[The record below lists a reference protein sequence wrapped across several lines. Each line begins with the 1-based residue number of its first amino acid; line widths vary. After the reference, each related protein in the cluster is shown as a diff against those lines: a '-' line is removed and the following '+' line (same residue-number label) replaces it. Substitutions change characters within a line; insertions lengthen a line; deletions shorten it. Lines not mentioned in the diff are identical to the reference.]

1 MTALPKRE
9 QPIVGQEEDK
19 FRNPKRI
26 DPIIKEIVRYW
37 TIHPELRFWQ
47 MMSVMHNFIL
57 KQPRDIFYVEDST
70 TLEMLKRIN
79 NNNDE

>member
-9 QPIVGQEEDK
+9 EPIWGKEGDK
-19 FRNPKRI
+19 FRDPKRI
-26 DPIIKEIVRYW
+26 DPIIKELVRYW
-37 TIHPELRFWQ
+37 TMHPELRFWQ
-47 MMSVMHNFIL
+47 MMSVLHTFTL
-57 KQPRDIFYVEDST
+57 KQPRDIWNVEDST